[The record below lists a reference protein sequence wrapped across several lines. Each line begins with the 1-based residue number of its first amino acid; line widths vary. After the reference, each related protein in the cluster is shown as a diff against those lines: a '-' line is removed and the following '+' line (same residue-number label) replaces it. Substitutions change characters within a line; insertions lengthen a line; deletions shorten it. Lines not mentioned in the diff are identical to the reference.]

1 MTRTLSPVEQIQRT
15 IERRERDRDNKAV
28 RRALLA
34 GCLKVKLVR
43 VAAVR
48 ERDRETCHLCGRWVS
63 VHEQSLD
70 HVVPLSRGGEHTY
83 LNIKLA
89 HQLCNSKKGD
99 RLMGEIDFRE
109 F

>member
-1 MTRTLSPVEQIQRT
+1 MTRLLSAVERIQSR

-28 RRALLA
+28 RRALLV
-34 GCLKVKLVR
+34 GSPRVKLVR
-43 VAAVR
+43 MSKIR

-63 VHEQSLD
+63 VHEQSFD
-70 HVVPLSRGGEHTY
+70 HIVPLSKGGEHTY
-83 LNIKLA
+83 DNIKLA

-99 RLMGEIDFRE
+99 RLMSEIDFWG